1 MDFFCPNVPRIWGTM
16 GHPLGYFGTS
26 IEKHEITLFKTLVLI
41 LFKTYVYIKYETSYN
56 VLMNVKLN
64 VNKYKIKT

>member
-1 MDFFCPNVPRIWGTM
+1 M
-16 GHPLGYFGTS
+16 GHPLGYFGTP

-41 LFKTYVYIKYETSYN
+41 LFKAYVYIKYETSYN

>member
-1 MDFFCPNVPRIWGTM
+1 M
-16 GHPLGYFGTS
+16 GHPLGYFGTQ

-41 LFKTYVYIKYETSYN
+41 LFKAYVYIEYETSYN
-56 VLMNVKLN
+56 VLMNVKFN

>member
-1 MDFFCPNVPRIWGTM
+1 M
-16 GHPLGYFGTS
+16 GYFGTP

-41 LFKTYVYIKYETSYN
+41 LFKAYIKYETSYN

-64 VNKYKIKT
+64 VNLM